1 MMKSIGRTH
10 RRSRMV
16 GGVLPFLIAMLA
28 FSAQPV
34 PVDARADESGFH
46 WKSVDGAQVK
56 LDDKVPLTWNV
67 FQLDKKKQQNLAL
80 VLIGRRYILLD
91 DKAKIAYLVLP
102 TDLHAQGEDFDSGD
116 LAVQSRVIPSTEWN
130 VHDVGPA
137 EEIRLT
143 LEDYG
148 RDLSVQLPHPLDLRL
163 GIY

>member
-1 MMKSIGRTH
+1 MQPS
-10 RRSRMV
+10 SRILSRV
-16 GGVLPFLIAMLA
+16 FPFLIALLA
-28 FSAQPV
+28 LSIQPV
-34 PVDARADESGFH
+34 PLDARADEPGGFH

-56 LDDKVPLTWNV
+56 LDDKVPLAWNV
-67 FQLDKKKQQNLAL
+67 YQLDKKKLQNLAL

-102 TDLHAQGEDFDSGD
+102 TDLHAQGQDFDSGD

-148 RDLSVQLPHPLDLRL
+148 RDLSVQLPHPIDLRL